1 MSVDALRELG
11 AGGSQMSR
19 FARRVKGKRSWSR
32 EGLGAMMEL
41 LCWRNT

>member
-1 MSVDALRELG
+1 
-11 AGGSQMSR
+11 MSR